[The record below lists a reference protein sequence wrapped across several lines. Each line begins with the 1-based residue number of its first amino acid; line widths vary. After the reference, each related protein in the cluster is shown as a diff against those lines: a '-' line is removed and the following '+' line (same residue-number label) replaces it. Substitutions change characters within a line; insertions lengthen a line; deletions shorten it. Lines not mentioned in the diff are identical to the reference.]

1 MSKFESIAHL
11 EEYRGRLLS
20 SRNPQEPQVLV
31 CGGPGCLPMGSI
43 DVAAAFKAEMQ
54 QRGLAGKV
62 VLKESG
68 CQGLCAK
75 AVKVMFRPQE
85 ITYQQVTAE
94 DVPEIVEETLV
105 KGKILDKF
113 CYQDPADGAVKAHK
127 SKVPFYQ
134 GQHPIVLGKMD
145 LIDPTSLDDYLAA
158 GGYQALQKVFTGIK
172 PDAVIDA
179 VDRSGLRGRGG
190 GGFPTG
196 RKWRLCRQVPGEVK
210 YIICN
215 GDEGDPGAFM
225 DRAVMEGDPHAV
237 LEGMIIGAYAIG
249 AGQGYIYVRH
259 EYPLA
264 VKRLN
269 LAIEQAR
276 DAGLLGA
283 NILGSGFA
291 FDVKI
296 SKGAGA
302 FVCGEETALI
312 ASMEGNI
319 GEPHTRP
326 PYPAAAGL
334 WGKPTVIN
342 NVETWAN
349 IPAIMSNGPEWYAA
363 IGTANSKGTKVFSLV
378 GAVNNTGLVEVP
390 MGTTLKQMVFDLGG
404 GIRGG
409 GEFKAVQTGGPSGG
423 CIPKQ
428 FLDLP
433 VDYDS
438 LQSVGSIMGSGG
450 MIVMDEHSCMVDVAR
465 YFMSFLH
472 DESCGKCTPCREGTK
487 HLLEILTAITKG
499 EGQPEDLPLMEELC
513 ATMHDASLCGLGMS
527 AVNPVLSTLKY
538 FREEYEA
545 HILHKKCPALVCR
558 ALLKYT
564 VDPETCTGCLACV
577 RECPADAISG
587 EAAEAQVIDQELCV
601 KCGMCHA
608 VCKFDAVKVES

>member
-1 MSKFESIAHL
+1 
-11 EEYRGRLLS
+11 
-20 SRNPQEPQVLV
+20 
-31 CGGPGCLPMGSI
+31 MGSEE
-43 DVAAAFKAEMQ
+43 VAAAFQAELK
-54 QRGLAGKV
+54 QRGLKGKV
-62 VLKESG
+62 ALKESG

-94 DVPEIVEETLV
+94 DVPEIVEATLV
-105 KGKILDKF
+105 NGKILDKF
-113 CYQDPADGAVKAHK
+113 CYQDPSDGAIKAHK

-145 LIDPTSLDDYLAA
+145 SIDPTSLDDYLAA
-158 GGYQALQKVFTGIK
+158 GGYQALQQVFGGMS
-172 PDAVIDA
+172 PEAVIDA
-179 VDRSGLRGRGG
+179 VERSGLRGRGG

-196 RKWRLCRQVPGEVK
+196 RKWRLCRQAPGDIK
-210 YIICN
+210 YLICN

-249 AGQGYIYVRH
+249 ATQGYIYVRH

-264 VKRLN
+264 VKRLA
-269 LAIEQAR
+269 LAIDQAR
-276 DAGLLGA
+276 EAGLLGA
-283 NILGSGFA
+283 DLLGSGFS

-312 ASMEGNI
+312 ASMEGDI
-319 GEPHTRP
+319 GEPHPRP
-326 PYPAAAGL
+326 PYPAVAGL

-349 IPAIMSNGPEWYAA
+349 IPAIMSHGPEWYAA
-363 IGTANSKGTKVFSLV
+363 IGTDNSKGTKVFSLV

-390 MGTTLKQMVFDLGG
+390 MGTTLRQMVYDLGG
-404 GIRGG
+404 GIRDG

-450 MIVMDEHSCMVDVAR
+450 MIVMDETSCMVDVAR

-499 EGQPEDLPLMEELC
+499 NGQIEHLALMEELC
-513 ATMHDASLCGLGMS
+513 DTMAAASLCGLGQS

-545 HILHKKCPALVCR
+545 HILQKKCPALVCR
-558 ALLKYT
+558 PLLKYT

-577 RECPADAISG
+577 RECPADAIHG
-587 EAAEAQVIDQELCV
+587 EAAEPQVIDQELCV

>member
-1 MSKFESIAHL
+1 MPKFETISQL
-11 EEYRGRLLS
+11 EEYRRRLLAQ
-20 SRNPQEPQVLV
+20 RDAQAPQVLV
-31 CGGPGCLPMGSI
+31 CGGPGCLPMGSEE
-43 DVAAAFKAEMQ
+43 VAAAFQQELK
-54 QRGLAGKV
+54 QRGLAAKV
-62 VLKESG
+62 ILKESG
-68 CQGLCAK
+68 CQGLCAR
-75 AVKVMFRPQE
+75 AVKVMLRPRE
-85 ITYQQVTAE
+85 ITYQQVTPE

-105 KGKILDKF
+105 KGKILERL
-113 CYQDPADGAVKAHK
+113 CYQADDGAVKAKK
-127 SKVPFYQ
+127 SEIPFYQ
-134 GQHPIVLGKMD
+134 GQHPLVLGKMD

-158 GGYQALQKVFTGIK
+158 GGYRAIPHIFGKMS
-172 PDAVIDA
+172 PEAVID
-179 VDRSGLRGRGG
+179 VVERSGLRGRGG

-196 RKWRLCRQVPGEVK
+196 RKWRLCRQVPGDVK
-210 YIICN
+210 YLICN

-237 LEGMIIGAYAIG
+237 LEGMIIGGYAIG
-249 AGQGYIYVRH
+249 ANQGFIYVRH

-264 VKRLN
+264 VKRLS
-269 LAIEQAR
+269 LAIDQAR
-276 DAGLLGA
+276 ASGLLGA
-283 NILGSGFA
+283 DLLGSGFN

-319 GEPHTRP
+319 GEPRNRP
-326 PYPAAAGL
+326 PFPAQHGL

-342 NVETWAN
+342 NVESWAN
-349 IPAIMSNGPEWYAA
+349 VPEIINQGPEWYAA
-363 IGTANSKGTKVFSLV
+363 IGTDKSKGTKVFSLV

-390 MGTTLKQMVFDLGG
+390 MGTTLRQMVYELGG

-409 GEFKAVQTGGPSGG
+409 GDFKAVQTGGPSGG

-428 FLDLP
+428 YLDLP

-465 YFMSFLH
+465 YFMSFLN

-499 EGQPEDLPLMEELC
+499 EGQEEHLALMEELC
-513 ATMHDASLCGLGMS
+513 VTMKDASLCGLGQS
-527 AVNPVLSTLKY
+527 AANPVLSTLKY

-545 HILHKKCPALVCR
+545 HILQKKCPALVCR
-558 ALLKYT
+558 PLLKYT
-564 VDPETCTGCLACV
+564 IDPETCTGCLACV
-577 RECPADAISG
+577 RECPADAIRG
-587 EAAEAQVIDQELCV
+587 EAGEPQELDQALCV

-608 VCKFDAVKVES
+608 MCKFDAVKVES

>member
-1 MSKFESIAHL
+1 
-11 EEYRGRLLS
+11 
-20 SRNPQEPQVLV
+20 
-31 CGGPGCLPMGSI
+31 MGSEE
-43 DVAAAFKAEMQ
+43 VAAAFRAELKAK
-54 QRGLAGKV
+54 GLAGKV

-68 CQGLCAK
+68 CQGMCAK

-85 ITYQQVTAE
+85 ITYQQVTPE

-105 KGKILDKF
+105 KGKILDRF
-113 CYQDPADGAVKAHK
+113 CYQDPADGAIKAHK
-127 SKVPFYQ
+127 SKVPFYK
-134 GQHPIVLGKMD
+134 GQQLLVLGKMD
-145 LIDPTSLDDYLAA
+145 VIDPTSLDDYLAA
-158 GGYQALQKVFTGIK
+158 GGYQALQKVFAGMS
-172 PDAVIDA
+172 PEAVIDA
-179 VDRSGLRGRGG
+179 VEGSGLRGRGG

-196 RKWRLCRQVPGEVK
+196 RKWRFCRQVPGDVK

-237 LEGMIIGAYAIG
+237 LEGMIIGGYAIG
-249 AGQGYIYVRH
+249 AGQGFTYVRH

-264 VKRLN
+264 VKRLT
-269 LAIEQAR
+269 LAINQAR

-283 NILGSGFA
+283 DILGSGFN

-312 ASMEGNI
+312 ASVEGNI
-319 GEPHTRP
+319 GEPHPRP
-326 PYPAAAGL
+326 PYPAVAGL

-349 IPAIMSNGPEWYAA
+349 IPAIISRGPAWFRA
-363 IGTANSKGTKVFSLV
+363 IGTENSKGTKVFSLV

-390 MGTTLKQMVFDLGG
+390 MGTTLRQMVFELGG
-404 GIRGG
+404 GIRGD

-450 MIVMDEHSCMVDVAR
+450 MIVMDESSCMVDVAR

-487 HLLEILTAITKG
+487 HLLEILTDITKG
-499 EGQPEDLPLMEELC
+499 NGKEEHLALMEELC
-513 ATMHDASLCGLGMS
+513 ATMAAASLCGLGQS
-527 AVNPVLSTLKY
+527 AANPVLSTMKY

-558 ALLKYT
+558 PLLKYT

-577 RECPADAISG
+577 RECPADAIHG
-587 EAAEAQVIDQELCV
+587 EAAEPQVIDQELCV

>member
-1 MSKFESIAHL
+1 MPKFETIKHL
-11 EEYRGRLLS
+11 EKYRGKLLS
-20 SRNPQEPQVLV
+20 SRKPQETQVLV
-31 CGGPGCLPMGSI
+31 CGGPGCLPMGSE
-43 DVAAAFKAEMQ
+43 DVAAAFKSQMKK
-54 QRGLAGKV
+54 RGLKGKV

-68 CQGLCAK
+68 CQGMCAR
-75 AVKVMFRPQE
+75 AVKVMIRPQE
-85 ITYQQVTAE
+85 ITYQHVTAE
-94 DVPEIVEETLV
+94 DVPLIVEETLMNARIV
-105 KGKILDKF
+105 DKF
-113 CYQDPADGAVKAHK
+113 CYQEADGAIKAHK

-134 GQHPIVLGKMD
+134 GQLPIVLSRMD
-145 LIDPTSLDDYLAA
+145 LIDPASLDDYLAA
-158 GGYQALQKVFTGIK
+158 GGYQAVSKVFGGMT
-172 PDAVIDA
+172 PEAVIDA
-179 VDRSGLRGRGG
+179 LERSGLRGRGG

-196 RKWRLCRQVPGEVK
+196 RKWRLCREVPGEVK

-237 LEGMIIGAYAIG
+237 LEGMLIGGFAIG
-249 AGQGYIYVRH
+249 ASQGFIYVRH

-269 LAIEQAR
+269 KAIEQAR
-276 DAGLLGA
+276 KAGLLGD
-283 NILGSGFA
+283 NILGSGFG
-291 FDVKI
+291 FDIKI

-319 GEPHTRP
+319 GEPHPRP
-326 PYPAAAGL
+326 PYPAVAGL
-334 WGKPTVIN
+334 WGQPTVIN

-349 IPAIMSNGPEWYAA
+349 VPAIMNNGPEWFAG
-363 IGTANSKGTKVFSLV
+363 IGTETSKGTKVFSLV

-390 MGTTLKQMVFDLGG
+390 MGTTLQQMVFDLGG

-472 DESCGKCTPCREGTK
+472 DESCGKCTPCREGTGQ
-487 HLLEILTAITKG
+487 LLEILTAITKG
-499 EGQPEDLPLMEELC
+499 EGLPEHLPLMEELC
-513 ATMHDASLCGLGMS
+513 LAMRDASLCGLGQS
-527 AVNPVLSTLKY
+527 AVNPVLSTIKY
-538 FREEYEA
+538 FRKEYEA
-545 HILHKKCPALVCR
+545 HINQKKCPALVCR

-564 VDPETCTGCLACV
+564 IDPETCTGCLACV
-577 RECPADAISG
+577 RECPANAIHG
-587 EAAEAQVIDQELCV
+587 EAAEPQDIDQELCV
-601 KCGMCHA
+601 KCGMCQA

>member
-1 MSKFESIAHL
+1 
-11 EEYRGRLLS
+11 
-20 SRNPQEPQVLV
+20 
-31 CGGPGCLPMGSI
+31 MGSEE
-43 DVAAAFKAEMQ
+43 VAAAFQAELK
-54 QRGLAGKV
+54 QRGLNGKV

-75 AVKVMFRPQE
+75 AVKVMLRPQE

-113 CYQDPADGAVKAHK
+113 CYQDPADGAVKVHK
-127 SKVPFYQ
+127 TEVPFYQ
-134 GQHPIVLGKMD
+134 GQQFIVLGKMD
-145 LIDPTSLDDYLAA
+145 VIDPTSLDDYLAA
-158 GGYQALQKVFTGIK
+158 GGYQALPKVFGGS
-172 PDAVIDA
+172 PEAVIDA
-179 VDRSGLRGRGG
+179 VERSGLRGRGG

-196 RKWRLCRQVPGEVK
+196 RKWRLCRQVPGDVK

-225 DRAVMEGDPHAV
+225 DRAVMEGDPHAI
-237 LEGMIIGAYAIG
+237 LEGMIIGGYAIG
-249 AGQGYIYVRH
+249 ANQGYIYVRH

-264 VKRLN
+264 VKRLA
-269 LAIEQAR
+269 LAIDQAR

-283 NILGSGFA
+283 NILGSGFS

-312 ASMEGNI
+312 ASMEGDI
-319 GEPHTRP
+319 GEPHPRP
-326 PYPAAAGL
+326 PYPAVAGL
-334 WGKPTVIN
+334 WGKPTIIN

-349 IPAIMSNGPEWYAA
+349 VPAIMSHGPEWFAA
-363 IGTANSKGTKVFSLV
+363 IGTENSKGTKVFSLV

-390 MGTTLKQMVFDLGG
+390 MGTSLRQMVYNLGG
-404 GIRGG
+404 GIRDG

-450 MIVMDEHSCMVDVAR
+450 MIVMDETSCMVDVAR

-499 EGQPEDLPLMEELC
+499 NGTEEHIPLMEELC
-513 ATMHDASLCGLGMS
+513 AAMASASLCGLGQS

-545 HILHKKCPALVCR
+545 HVREKKCPALVCR
-558 ALLKYT
+558 PLLKYT

-577 RECPADAISG
+577 RECPADAIHG
-587 EAAEAQVIDQELCV
+587 EAAEPQLIDQELCV

>member
-1 MSKFESIAHL
+1 MSKFETIAHL

-43 DVAAAFKAEMQ
+43 DVAAAFTAELT
-54 QRGLAGKV
+54 QRGLNGKV

-113 CYQDPADGAVKAHK
+113 CYQDPADGAIKPQK

-158 GGYQALQKVFTGIK
+158 GGYQALQKVFAGIK

-276 DAGLLGA
+276 EAGLLGA

-326 PYPAAAGL
+326 PYPAVAGL

-390 MGTTLKQMVFDLGG
+390 MGTTLKQMVYDLGG

-450 MIVMDEHSCMVDVAR
+450 MIVMDETSCMVDVAR

-577 RECPADAISG
+577 RECPADAIHG
-587 EAAEAQVIDQELCV
+587 EAAEPQVIDQELCV
-601 KCGMCHA
+601 KCGMCNA

>member
-1 MSKFESIAHL
+1 MPKFETIKHL
-11 EEYRGRLLS
+11 EKYRGKLLS
-20 SRNPQEPQVLV
+20 GRKPPQILV
-31 CGGPGCLPMGSI
+31 CGGPGCLPMGSE
-43 DVAAAFKAEMQ
+43 DVAAAFKSQMKK
-54 QRGLAGKV
+54 RGLKGKV

-68 CQGLCAK
+68 CQGMCAK
-75 AVKVMFRPQE
+75 AVKVMIRPQE
-85 ITYQQVTAE
+85 ITYQHVTTE
-94 DVPEIVEETLV
+94 DVPLIVEETLMNGRIV
-105 KGKILDKF
+105 DKF
-113 CYQDPADGAVKAHK
+113 CFQEPDGAIKAHK

-134 GQHPIVLGKMD
+134 GQHPIVLSKMD
-145 LIDPTSLDDYLAA
+145 LIDPASLDDYLAE
-158 GGYQALQKVFTGIK
+158 GGYQALQKVFGGMK
-172 PDAVIDA
+172 PEAVIDA
-179 VDRSGLRGRGG
+179 MERSGLRGRGG

-196 RKWRLCRQVPGEVK
+196 RKWRLCREVPGEVK

-237 LEGMIIGAYAIG
+237 LEGMIIGGFAIG
-249 AGQGYIYVRH
+249 AGQGFIYVRH

-269 LAIEQAR
+269 HAIEQAR
-276 DAGLLGA
+276 KAGLLGA
-283 NILGSGFA
+283 NILGSGFG
-291 FDVKI
+291 FDIKI

-319 GEPHTRP
+319 GEPHPRP
-326 PYPAAAGL
+326 PYPAVEGL
-334 WGKPTVIN
+334 WGIPTVIN

-349 IPAIMSNGPEWYAA
+349 VAAIMNNGPKWYAG
-363 IGTANSKGTKVFSLV
+363 IGTENSKGTKVFSLV

-390 MGTTLKQMVFDLGG
+390 MGTTLKQMVFELGG

-472 DESCGKCTPCREGTK
+472 DESCGKCTPCREGTGQ
-487 HLLEILTAITKG
+487 LLEILTSITKG
-499 EGQPEDLPLMEELC
+499 EGRPEHLPLMEELC
-513 ATMHDASLCGLGMS
+513 AAMRDASLCGLGQS
-527 AVNPVLSTLKY
+527 AVNPVLSTIKY
-538 FREEYEA
+538 FRKEYEA
-545 HILHKKCPALVCR
+545 HINQKKCPALVCR

-564 VDPETCTGCLACV
+564 IDPETCTGCLACV
-577 RECPADAISG
+577 RECPANAIHG
-587 EAAEAQVIDQELCV
+587 EAAEPQDIDQELCV
-601 KCGMCHA
+601 KCGMCQA

>member
-1 MSKFESIAHL
+1 MSKFETIAHL

-43 DVAAAFKAEMQ
+43 EVAAAFKAEMQ
-54 QRGLAGKV
+54 QRGLNGKV

-158 GGYQALQKVFTGIK
+158 GGYQALQKVFAGIK

-249 AGQGYIYVRH
+249 ASQGYIYVRH

-276 DAGLLGA
+276 EAGLLGA

-326 PYPAAAGL
+326 PYPAVEGL

-349 IPAIMSNGPEWYAA
+349 IPAIMSNGPEWYAT
-363 IGTANSKGTKVFSLV
+363 IGTENSKGTKVFSLV

-450 MIVMDEHSCMVDVAR
+450 MIVMDETSCMVDVAR

-499 EGQPEDLPLMEELC
+499 EGKPEDLPLMEELC

-577 RECPADAISG
+577 RECPAAAIHG